1 MSKITDI
8 RLRKIYN
15 WLLRIYFEPNDEFDD
30 PGINVNNIKSGC
42 ISESQIQY
50 IMNANIPEYKDNAYP
65 DASVDS
71 SINIGNIEF
80 SVIISSPLKEYIL
93 GVELFDKYDEA
104 KNPIYG
110 LHNVYDDASNGSY
123 LNTGFKE
130 MYIETEYPMDGSIY
144 DVSTNINAYVY
155 SSKVNKMGVNIR
167 IRTVNNIIETFV
179 PIYNFTD
186 QDDIHTK
193 FICDIYRVDGES
205 VYAKIYFWNNA
216 DFIYETSPEDNPEF
230 KSVILDRDGRIL
242 WGRYKD
248 NTTTQIDLSGYKID
262 GIFVDA
268 IVKSIITEN
277 RL

>member
-1 MSKITDI
+1 MSKIPDI
-8 RLRKIYN
+8 HFGKIYN
-15 WLLRIYFEPNDEFDD
+15 WLLRLYYEKNDTFDD
-30 PGINVNNIKSGC
+30 PGINVENMSKRYVKKEQQEYMI
-42 ISESQIQY
+42 
-50 IMNANIPEYKDNAYP
+50 NANIPEYKDNAYP
-65 DASVDS
+65 DASIDS

-93 GVELFDKYDEA
+93 GVELFDKHDEA

-193 FICDIYRVDGES
+193 FICDIYRIDGES
-205 VYAKIYFWNNA
+205 VYAKVYI
-216 DFIYETSPEDNPEF
+216 DTDPFIYETTDIDNPEF

-248 NTTTQIDLSGYKID
+248 NTTTKIDLTGYKID

-268 IVKSIITEN
+268 IVKYTIQYK

>member
-1 MSKITDI
+1 M
-8 RLRKIYN
+8 
-15 WLLRIYFEPNDEFDD
+15 
-30 PGINVNNIKSGC
+30 
-42 ISESQIQY
+42 
-50 IMNANIPEYKDNAYP
+50 
-65 DASVDS
+65 S

-93 GVELFDKYDEA
+93 GVELFDKYDKA

-110 LHNVYDDASNGSY
+110 LYNVYDNETNKPY
-123 LNTGFKE
+123 LNEQFKGI
-130 MYIETEYPMDGSIY
+130 YLETEYPMDGSVY
-144 DVSTNINAYVY
+144 DASTTNNAYVQD
-155 SSKVNKMGVNIR
+155 SKVNKMGLNVR

-186 QDDIHTK
+186 ENISTK

-205 VYAKIYFWNNA
+205 VYAKIYFGNNA

-248 NTTTQIDLSGYKID
+248 NTTIQIDLSGYKID